1 MHEERPV
8 RLLFICT
15 GNICRSP
22 MAEYLARAYA
32 EERGWNIEVR
42 SASLMGLD
50 GNSAHTNAIKVMT
63 EIDIDLTAHRA
74 QPLTAELLDWADWVL
89 VMELAH
95 SRGARDMLPA
105 KDDRILLL
113 GSFCGKLEID
123 DPLGGWKRRFRKSRD
138 EIGECVRNFMD
149 RLPPPGRARPL

>member
-1 MHEERPV
+1 MHQEGPL

-32 EERGWNIEVR
+32 EDRGWAVEVK
-42 SASLMGLD
+42 SASLMGLH
-50 GNSAHTNAIKVMT
+50 GNPAHPNAVKVMA
-63 EIDIDLTAHRA
+63 ELDIDLSPHQAT
-74 QPLTAELLDWADWVL
+74 PLSPELLGWADWVL

-95 SRGARDMLPA
+95 SRGARDMLA
-105 KDDRILLL
+105 DKDDRILLL

-149 RLPPPGRARPL
+149 RLPPGSIRPA